1 MQVGLE
7 SSCSFIPWISGV
19 VFPTLRMRSDSKLKR
34 CNGEE
39 RTMSLL
45 RYEELFANK
54 VSDLHGIT
62 YLTMNT
68 CFRNEHVPMRR
79 SLKVNE
85 YEIFVKGRETLS
97 HGWSLM
103 NFNIIEPLIW
113 PVLWKFIVYYGSR
126 NLHRNISVRAR
137 LSSRRGPLLLFW
149 PKLVN

>member
-1 MQVGLE
+1 M
-7 SSCSFIPWISGV
+7 SGV
-19 VFPTLRMRSDSKLKR
+19 VFPTLRKRSDSKLKR

-39 RTMSLL
+39 GTKSLL

-68 CFRNEHVPMRR
+68 CFRNDHVPMRR

-97 HGWSLM
+97 HGWSAEVLQHHLT
-103 NFNIIEPLIW
+103 FNLTSPLKSLSCITVHATYTETFRYAHASLLEEALFFYFDLSW
-113 PVLWKFIVYYGSR
+113 ST
-126 NLHRNISVRAR
+126 SAR
-137 LSSRRGPLLLFW
+137 T
-149 PKLVN
+149 N